1 MNLIRCNTKQ
11 VDPLKEYFDYENSF
25 WGFPL
30 RNALKE
36 AKRDHWIPDLEAQT
50 DENNVYVKADLPG
63 LKKEDISVSIDDNI
77 LTVKGERKFEKEEKN
92 KQYHITERSY
102 GSFERRLS
110 LGTNVDAAKV
120 KANYKD
126 GVLDITI
133 PKSEKTKAKQIA
145 VESN

>member
-1 MNLIRCNTKQ
+1 MNLIRFNTKQ
-11 VDPLKEYFDYENSF
+11 VDPLKEFFDYENSF

-30 RNALKE
+30 KNTLREGGRDNWVPALEVKS
-36 AKRDHWIPDLEAQT
+36 

-63 LKKEDISVSIDDNI
+63 LKKEDISVTIDDNI

-92 KQYHITERSY
+92 KQYHLTERSY
-102 GSFERRLS
+102 GVFERSLS
-110 LGTNVDAAKV
+110 LGTNVDASRI

-145 VESN
+145 VEG